1 MEKKTIANAILD
13 VVRALA
19 VALLTNLVAVLLIA
33 VVVKYTGVTQ
43 SVATALNQVVK
54 VLSLAIGTVV
64 GFRSGRFGLVL
75 GAVTG
80 LLFTVLGFSV
90 FSLLAGRPLF
100 TDVTVFDFLLGLASG
115 VFSGVLA
122 VNLRTLSR
130 AKRPTRCHRQ
140 RSRA

>member
-54 VLSLAIGTVV
+54 VLSLAVGAVV

-130 AKRPTRCHRQ
+130 AKRPTRRRKQ
-140 RSRA
+140 RVQA

>member
-54 VLSLAIGTVV
+54 VLSLAVGAVV

-122 VNLRTLSR
+122 VNLRTLSH